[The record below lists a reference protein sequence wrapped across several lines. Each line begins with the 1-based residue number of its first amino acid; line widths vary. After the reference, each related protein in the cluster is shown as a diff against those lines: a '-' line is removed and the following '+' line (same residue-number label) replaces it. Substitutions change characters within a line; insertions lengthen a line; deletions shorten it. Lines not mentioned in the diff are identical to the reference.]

1 MLQNFIK
8 KLKDKFEEELVL
20 KLALMRVS
28 APLFVEKE
36 SGLNDYLGTDEKPI
50 SFNSSGTVL
59 EIVQSLAKWKRFAL
73 KEYNLKGLYTDMNA
87 IRPNETLDYKHSLYV
102 DQWDWEKVIKKSDR
116 TLDYLKETVQKIYAC
131 LQETENYINS
141 FDSRLTKKLPETLE
155 FISSLELYEMYPKLT
170 PEDREREFCKTHKAF
185 FVYGIGFD
193 LPDGKPHGL
202 RASDYDDWLLN
213 GDLIVWDKENNDT
226 LELSSMGIRVDKEA
240 LLRQKGNINKTLYS
254 DLIISDKLPLTIGG
268 GIGQSRIAMFLL
280 EKKHIGEVQVSW
292 WPEEEHRLAKKK
304 GIILL

>member
-20 KLALMRVS
+20 KLALTRVS

-102 DQWDWEKVIKKSDR
+102 DQWDWEKVIRKSDR

-141 FDSRLTKKLPETLE
+141 FDSNLTKKLPETLA
-155 FISSLELYEMYPKLT
+155 FISSLELYEMYPMLT
-170 PEDREREFCKTHKAF
+170 PEEREREFCKTHKAF

-193 LPDGKPHGL
+193 LPDGNPHGL